1 MIKCPY
7 QTGEERMIK
16 LHRLNGQEI
25 VINAELVESLESVP
39 DTLVVLYTGNRYV
52 VTETVDEV
60 QKQIIAYQQQA
71 HANSA
76 ETKTN
81 R

>member
-1 MIKCPY
+1 
-7 QTGEERMIK
+7 MIK